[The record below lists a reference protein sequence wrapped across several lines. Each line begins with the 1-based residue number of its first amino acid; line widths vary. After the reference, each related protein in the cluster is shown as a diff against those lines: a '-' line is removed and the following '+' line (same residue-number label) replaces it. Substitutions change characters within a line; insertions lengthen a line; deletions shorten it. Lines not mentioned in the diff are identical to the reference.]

1 MSTHRKA
8 GVIGWPVAHSR
19 SPLIHGY
26 WLKRYGIDGEYTRI
40 PVKPEDV
47 DAFFAG
53 LAANGYAGCNV
64 TLPHKEAAF
73 RAVTVADAATKRLG
87 SVNTVFLRDGKLMG
101 TSTDGE
107 GFVASVTTALP
118 GWSIAG
124 GKAVLLGAGG
134 SARAIAGALLDR
146 GATEI
151 AIVNRTLARA
161 EAIRSDFGSRITPYS
176 WEDAGYALAGADL
189 LVNTTSLG
197 MKGNKPLSLDFTALP
212 QGAVVS
218 DIVYTPLETV
228 FLKAARSRGHRVVP
242 GLGMLLHQAVRGF
255 ELWFGKRPEVTQELH
270 DLVAAD
276 IEQGART

>member
-8 GVIGWPVAHSR
+8 GVIGWPIAHSR

-26 WLKRYGIDGEYTRI
+26 WLKRYRIDGEYTRI
-40 PVKPEDV
+40 PVKPEDA
-47 DAFFAG
+47 DQFFAS

-87 SVNTVFLRDGKLMG
+87 SVNTVYLRDGRLMG

-107 GFVASVTTALP
+107 GFLASLSAALP

-124 GKAVLLGAGG
+124 SKAVLLGAGG
-134 SARAIAGALLDR
+134 SARAIAGALLDQ
-146 GATEI
+146 GAEK
-151 AIVNRTLARA
+151 IVLINRTLSRA
-161 EAIRSDFGSRITPYS
+161 EAIRKDFGDRIVPVA
-176 WEDAGYALAGADL
+176 WEKGGDALAGARL

-197 MKGNKPLSLDFTALP
+197 LKGAEPLEFDIAHLP
-212 QGAVVS
+212 RDAVVS
-218 DIVYTPLETV
+218 DIVYMPLETA
-228 FLKAARSRGHRVVP
+228 FLKAARSRGHSVVL

-255 ELWFGKRPEVTQELH
+255 ELWFDKKPEVTQELY

-276 IEQGART
+276 IEQGARA